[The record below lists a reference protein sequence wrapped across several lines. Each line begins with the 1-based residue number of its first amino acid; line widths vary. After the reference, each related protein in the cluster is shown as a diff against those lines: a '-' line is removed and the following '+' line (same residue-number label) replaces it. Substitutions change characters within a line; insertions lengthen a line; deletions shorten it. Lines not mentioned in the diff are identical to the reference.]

1 MPTNI
6 EDDKHAVGS
15 RGAPGQDSHE
25 SADKISAA
33 CHTCGNE
40 YDKNFQVVMGGQRY
54 WFDCFEC
61 AVHALAP
68 SCASC
73 GCRVVGHGVEA
84 LGAFYCCAHCAREAG
99 AIGATDNVVI
109 EDRATMQSAR

>member
-1 MPTNI
+1 MSTNTEI
-6 EDDKHAVGS
+6 AKRAAGQ
-15 RGAPGQDSHE
+15 RGTPRQDAHD
-25 SADKISAA
+25 SAARVSNA

-40 YDKNFQVVMGGQRY
+40 YDKNFQIVMAGQRY

-73 GCRVVGHGVEA
+73 GCRVLGHGVEA
-84 LGAFYCCAHCAREAG
+84 PGAFYCGAHCARTAG
-99 AIGATDNVVI
+99 AEGAEDNLVI
-109 EDRATMQSAR
+109 EDRATLQSAR